1 MKFSI
6 KARRRRKFLRF
17 LANINQYWYKIQQ
30 KSILLQSLSIR
41 YWLDSIET
49 SIIPKIRDKSKL
61 SAKKSEIF
69 QLCFSK
75 NCHFSPFLGHFI
87 FTFFQKF
94 AKIAF
99 GIQLVFIG
107 IRHADSG
114 HQGYYLGAFTP
125 PPLEVSFNKKMR
137 NYSPIFVLMSS
148 LRALI
153 ELRRR

>member
-17 LANINQYWYKIQQ
+17 LANINQYWYKINQ
-30 KSILLQSLSIR
+30 KSILLQSVSKSVQSLS
-41 YWLDSIET
+41 
-49 SIIPKIRDKSKL
+49 KIWDKSTL
-61 SAKKSEIF
+61 SVKKSEIF

-107 IRHADSG
+107 IRPADSVSG
-114 HQGYYLGAFTP
+114 HQKYGP
-125 PPLEVSFNKKMR
+125 KK
-137 NYSPIFVLMSS
+137 
-148 LRALI
+148 
-153 ELRRR
+153 